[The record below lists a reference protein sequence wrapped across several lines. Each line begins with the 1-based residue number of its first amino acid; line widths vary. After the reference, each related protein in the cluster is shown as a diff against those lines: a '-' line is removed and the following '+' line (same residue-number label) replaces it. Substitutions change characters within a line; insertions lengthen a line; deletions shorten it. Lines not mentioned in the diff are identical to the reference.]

1 MQVKSGILL
10 RGEAK
15 MMWIASLS
23 DDFRNIYD
31 K

>member
-1 MQVKSGILL
+1 MQVRSDILL

-15 MMWIASLS
+15 MIWIASLS

>member
-1 MQVKSGILL
+1 MQVRSGILL

-15 MMWIASLS
+15 MEWIASLS

>member
-1 MQVKSGILL
+1 MQVRSGILL
-10 RGEAK
+10 REEVK